1 MSKWSALPFDG
12 AGMSFG
18 SPHDIR
24 TVTKVWGRAGGV
36 EGEGWRGRPSTGA
49 VLYLHRCYYPGGLFL
64 KDEAVKVAVG
74 LRRRLQLNV
83 QCRTLTAFHPVYTCR
98 FA

>member
-12 AGMSFG
+12 AGMAFG

-36 EGEGWRGRPSTGA
+36 
-49 VLYLHRCYYPGGLFL
+49 GLPQAWSSIYTDVTIL
-64 KDEAVKVAVG
+64 VG
-74 LRRRLQLNV
+74 Y
-83 QCRTLTAFHPVYTCR
+83 F
-98 FA
+98 

>member
-12 AGMSFG
+12 AGMAFG

-36 EGEGWRGRPSTGA
+36 EGEGWRGRPSTGV

-64 KDEAVKVAVG
+64 KDEAVKVCCWPT
-74 LRRRLQLNV
+74 RETTTQRPV
-83 QCRTLTAFHPVYTCR
+83 QDLDR
-98 FA
+98 FPSCVHM